1 MKPAVD
7 KSVERVQTKL
17 ASMLN
22 RLELEIQS
30 VEKRIGD
37 KMHVLDRD
45 KDGMVSAEEIAHVV
59 QHVLATAS
67 TEQEAKAIAQDVST
81 LVLSYSS
88 GPSIVPIDKC
98 RLPDIVP
105 VNSLDTHNNICR
117 VVPVAAI
124 EPVSPAINSTNRHRA
139 QGCSRRCEHVRLALW
154 RA

>member
-67 TEQEAKAIAQDVST
+67 TEQEAKAIAANVST
-81 LVLSYSS
+81 FIWLY
-88 GPSIVPIDKC
+88 
-98 RLPDIVP
+98 
-105 VNSLDTHNNICR
+105 
-117 VVPVAAI
+117 I
-124 EPVSPAINSTNRHRA
+124 EGTA
-139 QGCSRRCEHVRLALW
+139 QRNKAGKRPYRGWGGDR
-154 RA
+154 

>member
-67 TEQEAKAIAQDVST
+67 TEQEAKAIAANVST
-81 LVLSYSS
+81 FVWL
-88 GPSIVPIDKC
+88 
-98 RLPDIVP
+98 
-105 VNSLDTHNNICR
+105 
-117 VVPVAAI
+117 
-124 EPVSPAINSTNRHRA
+124 
-139 QGCSRRCEHVRLALW
+139 
-154 RA
+154 